1 MLLMVLSGAFH
12 IFKQNEVIDE
22 LDLSSVKID
31 HNEFNGCA
39 NQGVVRLHGHPNRQK
54 AVQEKSE
61 RYSIKK
67 NKKKTEEREKHRT
80 LTEETQNTK

>member
-39 NQGVVRLHGHPNRQK
+39 NQGIVRLHGHPNRQK
-54 AVQEKSE
+54 AVQEKPE
-61 RYSIKK
+61 RYSTP
-67 NKKKTEEREKHRT
+67 KKTEEREKHRT